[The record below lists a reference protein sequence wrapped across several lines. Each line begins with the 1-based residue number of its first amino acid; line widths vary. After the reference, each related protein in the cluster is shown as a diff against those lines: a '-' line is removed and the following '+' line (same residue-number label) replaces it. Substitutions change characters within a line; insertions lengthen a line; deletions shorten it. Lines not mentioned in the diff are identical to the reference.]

1 MSRREPGHTAPLG
14 IGFGPANL
22 ALAIALAERG
32 ARGRFLE
39 AQPQFGWHRDML
51 LPGTRM
57 QIPFLKD
64 LVTLR
69 NAKSAFSFVN
79 YLSERGRLVEFV
91 GRHDVFPSR
100 REFHDYMEWAAAPF
114 AADVCYGQRVV
125 AVARAAGSGFL
136 VRAASGAVLPAG
148 TLVLGTGLNPLL
160 PNDVRPTGRQFHS
173 HRLLGALAGL
183 GPIRRVAV
191 VGAGQSAAEVTAY
204 LHRAHPDAVVHAV
217 FGRYGYSLADDSAFV
232 NGIFD
237 PAAVDEFF
245 GADEPVRRRLLDY
258 HRSANYSAVDVDL
271 IEQLYEQRYQE
282 MVTGDRRLFVHRA
295 CEIAAAREE
304 ADGVRL
310 TVRSLLDRGE
320 QVLDCDAV
328 VYATGYA
335 PMDVAAFL
343 GELAADYAFDDRGL
357 PVVTR
362 DYRLQARSGAP
373 GDIYLNG
380 SVVEHTH
387 GLGATLLSN
396 VAVRGG
402 EIAAAI
408 LQRR

>member
-1 MSRREPGHTAPLG
+1 MSKPEPDRTALLG

-22 ALAIALAERG
+22 ALAIALSECG
-32 ARGRFLE
+32 SHGRFLE
-39 AQPQFGWHRDML
+39 AQHRFGWHRDML

-64 LVTLR
+64 LATLR
-69 NAKSAFSFVN
+69 NAKSDFTFVN
-79 YLSERGRLVEFV
+79 YLSERGRLVDFI

-100 REFHDYMEWAAAPF
+100 REFHDYLEWAAGSF
-114 AADVCYGQRVV
+114 AGDVRYGQRVV
-125 AVARAAGSGFL
+125 AVSRGASAGFAVCTESGSVMAAD
-136 VRAASGAVLPAG
+136 
-148 TLVLGTGLNPLL
+148 TLVLGTGLNPVL
-160 PNDVRPTGRQFHS
+160 PCGVGPSSRRFHS
-173 HRLLGALAGL
+173 HRLLGALAAL
-183 GPIRRVAV
+183 GPLRQVAV
-191 VGAGQSAAEVTAY
+191 IGAGQSAAEVVAY
-204 LHRAHPDAVVHAV
+204 LHRTQPDVHVHAV

-245 GADEPVRRRLLDY
+245 GAEEPVRRRLLDY

-271 IEQLYEQRYQE
+271 IEQLYALTYEE
-282 MVTGDRRLFVHRA
+282 SVSGERRLFLHRA
-295 CEIAAAREE
+295 SEVADTQEG

-310 TVRSLLDRGE
+310 TVRSLIGHRE
-320 QVLDCDAV
+320 EVLDCDAV
-328 VYATGYA
+328 IYATGYA
-335 PMDVAAFL
+335 PMGVAAFL
-343 GELAADYAFDDRGL
+343 GELAGDYVFDERGL
-357 PVVTR
+357 PVVDR
-362 DYRLQARSGAP
+362 DYRLVARASAP

-408 LQRR
+408 AQRI